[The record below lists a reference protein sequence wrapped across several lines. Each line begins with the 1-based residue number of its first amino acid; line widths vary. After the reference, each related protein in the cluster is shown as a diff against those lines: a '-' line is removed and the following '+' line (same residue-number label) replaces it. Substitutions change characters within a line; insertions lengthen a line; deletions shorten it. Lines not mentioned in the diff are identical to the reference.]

1 MMQFRRSLLPWFLI
15 LLAIF
20 AVLATFFFLPSMA
33 IESFGQPAP
42 NLGAGQRYNYS
53 IKLLLESEAL
63 TQPCNPGAPEQ
74 IFVVQ
79 EGETVNSIASRLE
92 GAGIVCDAQVFR
104 DYLVWSGLD
113 RTIQAGTYRLSPGLT
128 GLQVARALQDATP
141 TEVTF
146 LVYAGWRMEEIA
158 EALPASGLQITPEAF
173 LVEAYLP
180 ANPPSFL
187 PAGASAEGFL
197 APGEYTLP
205 RTTTAEQ
212 LVSVL
217 IQNFVFELTPE
228 LQDGLA
234 AHGLSVYQAVILA
247 SIVEREAIFDEEMPV
262 IASVF
267 YNRLRIGMN
276 LQSDPTVQYA
286 IGFTGET
293 WWKNPLSLADL
304 EIDSP
309 FNTYLYP
316 GLPPAP
322 ISNPSRAA
330 LEAVAFP
337 AQTNYYYFSAMC
349 DGSGYHN
356 FAETFEEQLA
366 NLCR

>member
-1 MMQFRRSLLPWFLI
+1 MSPRRSLFPWFLI
-15 LLAIF
+15 ILAAF
-20 AVLATFFFLPSMA
+20 VVLAVILFTPSLA
-33 IESFGQPAP
+33 VESFGQPASG
-42 NLGAGQRYNYS
+42 LSAGQRYNYS
-53 IKLLLESEAL
+53 VRLLLESQVL
-63 TQPCNPGAPEQ
+63 TQPCQPGAPEQ
-74 IFVVQ
+74 IFVIQ
-79 EGETVNSIASRLE
+79 QGESVDSIAARLE
-92 GAGIVCDAQVFR
+92 EAGIICDAQVFR

-113 RTIQAGTYRLSPGLT
+113 TTIQAGSYRLSPGLT
-128 GLQVARALQDATP
+128 GMQIARALQDATP
-141 TEVTF
+141 TEVLF
-146 LVYAGWRMEEIA
+146 VVYAGWRIEEIA
-158 EALPASGLQITPEAF
+158 EALPLSGLQITPEEF
-173 LVEAYLP
+173 LAEAYLP
-180 ANPPSFL
+180 TNPPAFL

-205 RTTTAEQ
+205 RTTTGKQ

-217 IQNFVFELTPE
+217 IQNFTFVLTPE
-228 LQDGLA
+228 LQAGFA
-234 AHGLSVYQAVILA
+234 RQGLSVYQAVILA
-247 SIVEREAIFDEEMPV
+247 SIVEREAIFDEEMPI

-293 WWKNPLSLADL
+293 WWKNPLSLDDL
-304 EIDSP
+304 GIDSP
-309 FNTYLYP
+309 FNTYLYA

-322 ISNPSRAA
+322 ISNPSLAA
-330 LEAVAFP
+330 LEAVASP

>member
-1 MMQFRRSLLPWFLI
+1 MKLQRSLFPWFLMA
-15 LLAIF
+15 LF
-20 AVLATFFFLPSMA
+20 AMLVLAVILFLPSWA
-33 IESFGQPAP
+33 AESFGQPAS

-53 IKLLLESEAL
+53 LKLLLESQAL
-63 TQPCNPGAPEQ
+63 TQPCHPDAPEQ
-74 IFVVQ
+74 IFVVRQ
-79 EGETVNSIASRLE
+79 GETVDSIAVRLE
-92 GAGIVCDAQVFR
+92 QAGIICDAQVFR

-113 RTIQAGTYRLSPGLT
+113 RTIQAGTYRLSPALT
-128 GLQVARALQDATP
+128 GMQVARALQDATP

-146 LVYAGWRMEEIA
+146 FVYAGWRIEEIA
-158 EALPASGLQITPEAF
+158 EAIPASGLQIAPQDFVA
-173 LVEAYLP
+173 AASLP
-180 ANPPSFL
+180 LHPPAFL

-205 RTTTAEQ
+205 RTTDAAQ

-217 IQNFVFELTPE
+217 LQEFTFGLTPE
-228 LQDGLA
+228 LEQGFTA
-234 AHGLSVYQAVILA
+234 QGLSVYQAVILA
-247 SIVEREAIFDEEMPV
+247 SIVEREAVFDEEMPL

-286 IGFTGET
+286 LGFTGDT
-293 WWKNPLSLADL
+293 WWKNPLTLSDL
-304 EIDSP
+304 EVDSP

-322 ISNPSRAA
+322 ISNPSLAA

-337 AQTNYYYFSAMC
+337 AQTNYYYFSARC

>member
-1 MMQFRRSLLPWFLI
+1 MKFRRSLLPWFLI
-15 LLAIF
+15 LLAAF
-20 AVLATFFFLPSMA
+20 AALVVVLYVPSLAT
-33 IESFGQPAP
+33 ESFGQPDP
-42 NLGAGQRYNYS
+42 GLGAGQRYNYS
-53 IKLLLESEAL
+53 IKLLLESQAL

-74 IFVVQ
+74 IFVIQ
-79 EGETVNSIASRLE
+79 EGETVGSIAARLE
-92 GAGIVCDAQVFR
+92 EAGIVCDARVFR

-113 RTIQAGTYRLSPGLT
+113 RTIQAGSYRLSPGLT
-128 GLQVARALQDATP
+128 GIQVARALQDATP
-141 TEVTF
+141 TEVT
-146 LVYAGWRMEEIA
+146 LVVYAGWRMEEIA
-158 EALPASGLQITPEAF
+158 EALPASGLEITPEAF
-173 LVEAYLP
+173 LAEAYLP
-180 ANPPSFL
+180 VNPPSFL

-205 RTTTAEQ
+205 RTTTADQ

-217 IQNFVFELTPE
+217 IQNFTFELTPE
-228 LQDGLA
+228 LQEGFA
-234 AHGLSVYQAVILA
+234 TQGVSVYQAVILA
-247 SIVEREAIFDEEMPV
+247 SIVEREAVFDEEMPV

-267 YNRLRIGMN
+267 YNRLQVGMN

-293 WWKNPLSLADL
+293 WWKNPLSLDDL
-304 EIDSP
+304 QIDSP

-337 AQTNYYYFSAMC
+337 ARTNYYYFSAMC
-349 DGSGYHN
+349 DGSGYHH
-356 FAETFEEQLA
+356 FAETFEEQLE

>member
-1 MMQFRRSLLPWFLI
+1 MRLRHSLLPWFLLA
-15 LLAIF
+15 LLAF
-20 AVLATFFFLPSMA
+20 AVLAVILSLPSWA
-33 IESFGQPAP
+33 TESFGQPAS

-53 IKLLLESEAL
+53 LKLLLESEAL
-63 TQPCNPGAPEQ
+63 TQPCNPDAPEQ

-79 EGETVNSIASRLE
+79 QGETVDSIASRLE
-92 GAGIVCDAQVFR
+92 EAGIVCDAQVFR

-113 RTIQAGTYRLSPGLT
+113 RTIQAGTYRLSPALT
-128 GLQVARALQDATP
+128 GMQVARALQDATP
-141 TEVTF
+141 TEVAF
-146 LVYAGWRMEEIA
+146 VVYAGWRMEEIA
-158 EALPASGLQITPEAF
+158 EALPASGLQISPQDFLAEAS
-173 LVEAYLP
+173 LP
-180 ANPPSFL
+180 TNPPPFL

-205 RTTTAEQ
+205 RSATAEQ

-217 IQNFVFELTPE
+217 IQNFTFALTPE
-228 LQDGLA
+228 LQEGFA
-234 AHGLSVYQAVILA
+234 AQGLSVYQAVILA
-247 SIVEREAIFDEEMPV
+247 SIVEREAIFDEEMPT

-267 YNRLRIGMN
+267 YNRLRVGMN

-286 IGFTGET
+286 IGFTGDT
-293 WWKNPLSLADL
+293 WWKNPLSLSDL
-304 EIDSP
+304 GIESP

-356 FAETFEEQLA
+356 FAETFEEQLE